1 MSRTHTSPVSWT
13 ARGCPSAPLMTISL
27 LGLTSI
33 SKRFACH
40 KGISDTDA
48 PVSKR
53 TLVGGIVCETD
64 LGGTF
69 FETSKS
75 YEGIELF
82 SEDAD
87 ILYSVRQ
94 IRPWVFLGGGILG
107 SLPTLARLS
116 PDGWNWAI
124 GELPLGPSGRVRD
137 LLFVIRRYNPGDCHV
152 TGV

>member
-1 MSRTHTSPVSWT
+1 MRVHDPSRVITILTFFQKVTIGSRTHTSPVPWT
-13 ARGCPSAPLMTISL
+13 ARGCPSAPLMIISL

-33 SKRFACH
+33 PKMFACH
-40 KGISDTDA
+40 KGISETDA

-87 ILYSVRQ
+87 MLYSVRYMC
-94 IRPWVFLGGGILG
+94 L
-107 SLPTLARLS
+107 
-116 PDGWNWAI
+116 
-124 GELPLGPSGRVRD
+124 
-137 LLFVIRRYNPGDCHV
+137 
-152 TGV
+152 